1 MSVNKSWKFYGHY
14 EYIAKLKS
22 LTGNSFGGQFRGPN
36 RLELKNGDI
45 LTFTYPVMNITGL
58 MYGRRIMEWEGNMEF
73 SDYKN
78 DISANLEFTP
88 APKFYQKFKEPTD
101 VFRGELKKGDKCVHK
116 IFGSPID
123 KLVFD
128 NEL

>member
-1 MSVNKSWKFYGHY
+1 MVEHFKKQDG
-14 EYIAKLKS
+14 LKYLMN
-22 LTGNSFGGQFRGPN
+22 LTNFDEDEI
-36 RLELKNGDI
+36 LEPTLNLIRYLVISDDD
-45 LTFTYPVMNITGL
+45 LC
-58 MYGRRIMEWEGNMEF
+58 MEF

-101 VFRGELKKGDKCVHK
+101 VFRGDLKKGDKCVHK